1 MSFTSTEYQH
11 FIPQFILKNYSYPF
25 QCPKAEHKGRKKCKC
40 KHQKDKF
47 PGDLVVNCVDL
58 TPPRFRLE
66 TYPRKRIF
74 GAPNMYRDPV
84 RTTSDEQRR
93 IETMFGKMESQ
104 ASTIFRR
111 IVKNH
116 EAGDAAVTLTRI
128 ERDLLRKFLFLLKY
142 RGSGFHQRFYHD
154 KPEDYCSNDRELL
167 LEYMQ
172 EHHFSTPRDVWYH
185 NLETIM
191 NLEMDP
197 ERKWVRQLPRKMF
210 SDDAHW
216 FIMHC
221 EMYYMAICTPL
232 EVTAEFILTDNC
244 YNVFEGPSTFSRDA
258 AGKVA
263 GGYHAGYHEFAPIS
277 PRLIIVLRC
286 LALPN
291 PEEDYDLE
299 ISQARND
306 ALWSSFQRVYGPDT
320 KSMLE
325 DLPIKKC
332 RNNYSEIVNGEVHA
346 VAGYDGKFR
355 STDKFHFTYHP
366 IENGH
371 VNTINNIFLDNACG
385 FNTIAY
391 RNQETIKQIL
401 ESYVSGPCDSHKIV
415 GGDDPDSRYS
425 FLRGLE
431 TLAKDLGSQK
441 PLVWRT
447 MKMFPTFSAP
457 PSMDK
462 QLEFRRVMQRIQKGL
477 SHDDPVAI
485 FVGLYKKLGGIALF
499 DRDIPQ
505 AGKMVHF
512 QSVIESLSVAC
523 SEMIQMRNKLI
534 ISTMFM
540 ASYCSRYWLYLKLLR
555 KEQYGYRDATQ
566 DEVDLLVTK
575 DVREGPEDV
584 FAQTS
589 QLYTETTLNK
599 LMQTTVLNSIEI
611 RNHMIENLWVKAF
624 GTTNIFYHMLF
635 HSIIFSRPGRIRDCG
650 IPDVELLAKQE
661 EESLRTEGIRGGL
674 FHLPFA
680 SEEEYSELMVRVH
693 VRSNFQVAMG
703 GKAEDGLLRELEGVF
718 FRLTFPTPPLD

>member
-1 MSFTSTEYQH
+1 MSFTNTEYQH

-25 QCPKAEHKGRKKCKC
+25 KCPNTEQKGKKKCKC
-40 KHQKDKF
+40 KHEKDKF

-74 GAPNMYRDPV
+74 GAPNMYNDPAK
-84 RTTSDEQRR
+84 TASHEQRR

-167 LEYMQ
+167 LEYMK

-197 ERKWVRQLPRKMF
+197 ERKWIRELPCKMF
-210 SDDAHW
+210 SDDAYW

-221 EMYYMAICTPL
+221 EMYYMAICTPS
-232 EVTAEFILTDNC
+232 EVTDEFILTDNC

-258 AGKVA
+258 TGKTIA
-263 GGYHAGYHEFAPIS
+263 GYHAGYHEFAPIS

-291 PEEDYDLE
+291 PEEDYNWE
-299 ISQARND
+299 INQARND
-306 ALWSSFQRVYGPDT
+306 ALWSSFQRVYGEDT

-332 RNNYSEIVNGEVHA
+332 RNNYSEIINGEAHP

-355 STDKFHFTYHP
+355 PTDKFHFTYHP
-366 IENGH
+366 IKNGH
-371 VNTINNIFLDNACG
+371 VNTINNIFLDNAHG
-385 FNTIAY
+385 FSTIAY
-391 RNQETIKQIL
+391 RNKENIKQIL

-425 FLRGLE
+425 FMRGLE
-431 TLAKDLGSQK
+431 TLARHLGSQK

-447 MKMFPTFSAP
+447 MKMVPKISMR
-457 PSMDK
+457 PSTDK
-462 QLEFRRVMQRIQKGL
+462 QLEFRRVMQRLKNGL

-485 FVGLYKKLGGIALF
+485 FFELYKKLGGKALF
-499 DRDIPQ
+499 NRDVPQ

-512 QSVIESLSVAC
+512 QSVIESLSVGC
-523 SEMIQMRNKLI
+523 SEMIQLRNRLI

-555 KEQYGYRDATQ
+555 KEQFGYCDATQ
-566 DEVDLLVTK
+566 DEVDLLVIEE
-575 DVREGPEDV
+575 VREGPEDI

-589 QLYTETTLNK
+589 QLYTENALNN
-599 LMQTTVLNSIEI
+599 LMRTTVLNDIVT
-611 RNHMIENLWVKAF
+611 RNYMIENLWIEAF
-624 GTTNIFYHMLF
+624 STKYIVSHALFYSVIFA
-635 HSIIFSRPGRIRDCG
+635 RPGKIRDCG
-650 IPDVELLAKQE
+650 IPDVELLAKRE
-661 EESLRTEGIRGGL
+661 EEGLRTEGIRGGL

-680 SEEEYSELMVRVH
+680 SEEEHLELMVRVH
-693 VRSNFQVAMG
+693 VRSKFQVAMG
-703 GKAEDGLLRELEGVF
+703 GKAEDGLLRELEDVF